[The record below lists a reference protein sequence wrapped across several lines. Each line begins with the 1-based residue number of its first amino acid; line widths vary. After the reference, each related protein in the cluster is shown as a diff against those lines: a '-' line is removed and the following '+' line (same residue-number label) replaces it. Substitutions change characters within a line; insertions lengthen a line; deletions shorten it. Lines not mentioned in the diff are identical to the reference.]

1 MNLSVDM
8 EFRTWF
14 SDLLTWSGAHGLLIV
29 DMQLH
34 TWFIVLSVTWS
45 FKHGL
50 RHFLLRRIIRWVSG
64 ETELRKSW
72 RTSIYTVIKLRIQSE
87 LNREETF
94 FFLQREVCA
103 ILSFH
108 CWDFVGGRVYRFENT
123 ELKTHSVLLFIAL
136 YGAIVRAQADSLR
149 FIVELNL
156 FVVVVSFVRTGLF
169 YCAGILL
176 RTVQI

>member
-64 ETELRKSW
+64 ETEMRKSW

-94 FFLQREVCA
+94 FFCSGKCA
-103 ILSFH
+103 PFCHFTVGISLVGECIDLRILSWKH
-108 CWDFVGGRVYRFENT
+108 IQCYY
-123 ELKTHSVLLFIAL
+123 LSLYMALLSVLKPTHC
-136 YGAIVRAQADSLR
+136 GS
-149 FIVELNL
+149 
-156 FVVVVSFVRTGLF
+156 
-169 YCAGILL
+169 
-176 RTVQI
+176 